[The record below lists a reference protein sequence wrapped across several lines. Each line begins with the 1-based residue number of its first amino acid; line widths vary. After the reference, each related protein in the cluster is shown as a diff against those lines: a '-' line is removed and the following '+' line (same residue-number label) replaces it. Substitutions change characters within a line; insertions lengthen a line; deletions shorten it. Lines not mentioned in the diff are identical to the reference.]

1 LRRTRRRKR
10 KRCIA
15 TETVHTESRDHRLS
29 LLSPHRSQAP
39 AAGPTSWTSVLANM
53 ESMNAARLSV
63 NDVATIMSIA
73 LGTPPASPPGCLQ
86 LLTGCWT
93 ILLDKRYPGMFVD
106 HADFFR
112 QCAHFVTV
120 TRTSEEMSELELSL
134 SICRCQTNEVLRLAP
149 KDLHH
154 HSFQMDVSYSSLVY
168 GLCQALLLRWERGRV
183 VLYRSVGRSS
193 WPRSLHDVTPACASS
208 AVFML
213 TTWISRSGIAGT
225 IIAGT
230 MLRRIVDFSKAAAV
244 VGIIRGRGMLW
255 TWLEQYAH
263 AITLMFPEDAPTSQ
277 TAESAKNMMKFLL
290 SMGLLTQRMSDVLFD
305 EEFLLWTQ
313 YDGPGFPQKLVRT
326 IVKIIQALPTI
337 RNAANGSTG
346 DGFEGFEQ
354 AVEESRALWAYIL
367 IRILR
372 FYPETSPVDIPSL
385 FMDASHDDVWQ
396 RRNIYFRYLTSKSG
410 WRHRCSAPA
419 CLETHA
425 SVGRVFQVCGYCKE
439 ARYCSRR
446 CQRLAWRHPASA
458 HRDICPG
465 MRRLRIALAMYP
477 EPMRDEAKLA
487 RKISPEEAKRVETGI
502 AIIRQSK
509 LSRLGP
515 SWS

>member
-1 LRRTRRRKR
+1 
-10 KRCIA
+10 
-15 TETVHTESRDHRLS
+15 
-29 LLSPHRSQAP
+29 
-39 AAGPTSWTSVLANM
+39 M
-53 ESMNAARLSV
+53 
-63 NDVATIMSIA
+63 
-73 LGTPPASPPGCLQ
+73 
-86 LLTGCWT
+86 
-93 ILLDKRYPGMFVD
+93 DKRYPGMFAE
-106 HADFFR
+106 HANFFR

-120 TRTSEEMSELELSL
+120 TRTSQEMSELELSL

-154 HSFQMDVSYSSLVY
+154 HHSFQMDVSYSYLIY
-168 GLCQALLLRWERGRV
+168 GLCQALLLPWERGRV
-183 VLYRSVGRSS
+183 ILYRSAGRLS
-193 WPRSLHDVTPACASS
+193 WPRSLHDVTPACVSS

-213 TTWISRSGIAGT
+213 TTWMSRSSIQGIA
-225 IIAGT
+225 AGT
-230 MLRRIVDFSKAAAV
+230 MLRRIVDFSRAAAV

-263 AITLMFPEDAPTSQ
+263 VITLVFPEDAPPSR

-290 SMGLLTQRMSDVLFD
+290 SMGLLTERMSGVLFD

-326 IVKIIQALPTI
+326 IITIIQALPTI
-337 RNAANGSTG
+337 QNAANGLTG
-346 DGFEGFEQ
+346 DGFKGFDQ
-354 AVEESRALWAYIL
+354 AVEETRTLWAYIL

-372 FYPETSPVDIPSL
+372 SYPEASPVDIPPRFL
-385 FMDASHDDVWQ
+385 DASQDDVWQ
-396 RRNIYFRYLTSKSG
+396 RRNIYFRYLISRSR

-419 CLETHA
+419 CLETYA
-425 SVGRVFQVCGYCKE
+425 SVARVFQVCGYCKE

-502 AIIRQSK
+502 AIIRHSK
-509 LSRLGP
+509 LSHLGP
-515 SWS
+515 SWSQHRNVTLLTETDRCTNPTLRFYLPKS

>member
-1 LRRTRRRKR
+1 
-10 KRCIA
+10 
-15 TETVHTESRDHRLS
+15 
-29 LLSPHRSQAP
+29 
-39 AAGPTSWTSVLANM
+39 M
-53 ESMNAARLSV
+53 
-63 NDVATIMSIA
+63 
-73 LGTPPASPPGCLQ
+73 
-86 LLTGCWT
+86 
-93 ILLDKRYPGMFVD
+93 DKRYPGMFVD

-112 QCAHFVTV
+112 QYAHFVTV
-120 TRTSEEMSELELSL
+120 TRTSQEMSELELSL

-149 KDLHH
+149 NDLHH
-154 HSFQMDVSYSSLVY
+154 HSSQMDVSYSPLIY
-168 GLCQALLLRWERGRV
+168 GLCQGLLLRWERGRV
-183 VLYRSVGRSS
+183 VLHRSAGRSS
-193 WPRSLHDVTPACASS
+193 WPRSLHDVTPTCASS

-213 TTWISRSGIAGT
+213 TTWISQSGIHGVVAGT
-225 IIAGT
+225 V
-230 MLRRIVDFSKAAAV
+230 LRRIVDFSRAAAV

-255 TWLEQYAH
+255 TWLEQHAH
-263 AITLMFPEDAPTSQ
+263 AITLVLPEDAPTSE

-290 SMGLLTQRMSDVLFD
+290 SMGLLTERVSDVLFD

-326 IVKIIQALPTI
+326 IVNIFQALSTI
-337 RNAANGSTG
+337 QNAANGSTG
-346 DGFEGFEQ
+346 NKFEGLDQ
-354 AVEESRALWAYIL
+354 AVEENIALWGCML
-367 IRILR
+367 IRLLR
-372 FYPETSPVDIPSL
+372 VYPETSPVDIPSL
-385 FMDASHDDVWQ
+385 FMDVSQENLWQ

-419 CLETHA
+419 CSETHA
-425 SVGRVFQVCGYCKE
+425 SVGCVFQVCGYCKE

-509 LSRLGP
+509 LSRLGT
-515 SWS
+515 SWSQHRNVTLLTETDRCTNPTLRFYRFKS